1 MARTTLDG
9 KVVMV
14 TGAASGLG
22 EAISRAFAREGC
34 KVALLDVN
42 DERLA
47 QVARSTEAPEGAVT
61 TFRCDVSKEEDVFGA
76 VAKITE
82 QWGRLDIVVNNAAI
96 DHTMS
101 IDEMSVAQWDQVVGV
116 NLRGPFLTIKASAP
130 HMRKVGGGHIVN
142 IASTA
147 ALRQWANASA
157 YHASKSGLVALGR
170 AFGVEGRPDNIRVT
184 TVLPGGMRTHF
195 FDRFEEQGI
204 PMPEMENLQDPAHVA
219 DVVVFAVSMPAGS
232 ALQEVLVTPPT
243 ETSWP

>member
-1 MARTTLDG
+1 MVKTSLNG

-22 EAISRAFAREGC
+22 EAIAHAFVQEGC
-34 KVALLDVN
+34 KVALLDVH
-42 DERLA
+42 DERLGHA
-47 QVARSTEAPEGAVT
+47 VRAAEAPEGTVMAM
-61 TFRCDVSKEEDVFGA
+61 RCDVSKEDEVFGA

-82 QWGRLDIVVNNAAI
+82 EWGRLDIVVNNAAI

-116 NLRGPFLTIKASAP
+116 NLRGPFLTIKASLP
-130 HMRKVGGGHIVN
+130 HMREVGGGHIVN

-147 ALRQWANASA
+147 ALRQWANAAA

-170 AFGVEGRPDNIRVT
+170 AFSVEGRPDNIRVT

-195 FDRFEEQGI
+195 FDRFEAQGI
-204 PMPEMENLQDPAHVA
+204 PMPQMENLQDPAHVA
-219 DVVVFAVSMPAGS
+219 DVVVFAVTMPAGS
-232 ALQEVLVTPPT
+232 ALQEVLVTPPS